1 MWDWGAVV
9 KIRQLYLL
17 VFGNYSNN
25 KKRGSFIVYIVSKEQ
40 KYSTNYHYCDVNH
53 IKSSKSR
60 RIFGLCVYDVFLIQD
75 KYLFFTKI

>member
-1 MWDWGAVV
+1 M
-9 KIRQLYLL
+9 
-17 VFGNYSNN
+17 
-25 KKRGSFIVYIVSKEQ
+25 VYIVSKEQ

-60 RIFGLCVYDVFLIQD
+60 RIFALCVYGVFLIQD